1 MIKFLLFD
9 VDDTLLDFKKGELF
23 SLKKA
28 FNDHNINVTD
38 DMLKDYIKINKS
50 LWKKLEL
57 NEITKQDVLDNRFK
71 IFFQKYNIALDPIG
85 FEKEYRNNLSNYPFL
100 MDGCLELLN
109 DLKESYEIYL
119 VTNGVKETQVRR
131 LSLTGV
137 DKLVRKA
144 FISEEIGYNKPD
156 INFFNY
162 VFKNIPNFKKE
173 EALIIGDSLSSDIKG
188 GINAGIKTVYFM
200 HDDNKDYLDNKI
212 DYVISHLFD
221 IYDILR
227 KENQ

>member
-23 SLKKA
+23 SLKKT

-38 DMLKDYIKINKS
+38 DMLIDYIKINKS

-71 IFFQKYNIALDPIG
+71 IFFQKYNIALNPIA

-109 DLKESYEIYL
+109 DLKDSYEIYL

-156 INFFNY
+156 INYFDY

-188 GINAGIKTVYFM
+188 GINAGIKTVYFK
-200 HDDNKDYLDNKI
+200 HDDNRDYLDYKI